1 MHGKIAIL
9 GTGANG
15 SCVAADLLRA
25 GHDVTLIDQWPEHV
39 EAMRANGLTVRWPDE
54 TVHVEVDAWHLCDLC
69 AINRTFDHVFLMVKA
84 YDTGW
89 SARLIEPYL
98 APDGLMVGIQNAMT
112 AQEIAEIVGADRTV
126 GCVIE
131 LSAELFTPGI
141 ARRNTPPA
149 GTWFGIGA
157 LDAAMEGRLAEIRDV
172 LANVGT
178 VSVSDDIVAAKWMK
192 LVVNAM
198 SLGPVAMLGLP
209 VAEAARLPGFR
220 DFLIRAGTESLAVG
234 QQRGYRIQP
243 LFGLSPEDISES
255 NRLLETLF
263 DKLVADIGPT
273 ARDCVLQDHL
283 KGRYSEV
290 DLING
295 LVAEESLAAGRQAP
309 ANAAVVEIT
318 RRIRNGELV
327 PEPANFERA
336 LETMGAAV

>member
-1 MHGKIAIL
+1 MDKRIAIL

-15 SCVAADLLRA
+15 SCVAVDLVSA

-39 EAMRANGLTVRWPDE
+39 EAMRANGLIVRWPDQE
-54 TVHVEVDAWHLCDLC
+54 VHAGVDAHHLCDLC
-69 AINRTFDHVFLMVKA
+69 ALNRTFDHVFLMVKA

-89 SARLIEPYL
+89 AARLIEPYL

-112 AQEIAEIVGADRTV
+112 AGEIAEVVGPDRTV

-131 LSAELFTPGI
+131 LSAELFTPGV
-141 ARRNTPPA
+141 AQRNTPPS
-149 GTWFGIGA
+149 GTWLGIGA
-157 LDAAMEGRLAEIRDV
+157 LDAAMAGRLTEIEGI
-172 LANVGT
+172 LADVGT
-178 VSVSDDIVAAKWMK
+178 VSVCDDIVAAKWMK
-192 LVVNAM
+192 LVVNSM

-220 DFLIRAGTESLAVG
+220 DFLMKVGTESLAVG
-234 QQRGYRIQP
+234 QRREYRIQP
-243 LFGLSPEDISES
+243 LFGLTPDDIAES

-273 ARDCVLQDHL
+273 ARDCVLQDHM

-295 LVAEESLAAGRQAP
+295 LVAEESLAAGRPAP

-318 RRIRNGELV
+318 RRIRNGELE

-336 LETMGAAV
+336 LDAMRAAV

>member
-1 MHGKIAIL
+1 MDKRIAIF

-15 SCVAADLLRA
+15 SCVALDLVRA

-39 EAMRANGLTVRWPDE
+39 EAMRANGLTVRWPEE
-54 TVHVEVDAWHLCDLC
+54 TVHAAVDAHHLCDVC
-69 AINRTFDHVFLMVKA
+69 ALNRIFDQVLLMVKA

-89 SARLIEPYL
+89 AARLIEPYL

-112 AQEIAEIVGADRTV
+112 AGEIAEIVGPDRTV

-131 LSAELFTPGI
+131 LSAELFTPGV
-141 ARRNTPPA
+141 AQRNTPSS
-149 GTWFGIGA
+149 GTWLGIGA
-157 LDAAMEGRLAEIRDV
+157 LDAAMTGRLAEIRDV
-172 LANVGT
+172 LAAVGT
-178 VSVSDDIVAAKWMK
+178 VSLCEDIVAAKWMK
-192 LVVNAM
+192 LVVNSM

-220 DFLIRAGTESLAVG
+220 DFLMRVGTESLAVG
-234 QQRGYRIQP
+234 QQREYRIQP
-243 LFGLSPEDISES
+243 LFGLTPDDIAES

-263 DKLVADIGPT
+263 DKLVADIGPS

-295 LVAEESLAAGRQAP
+295 LVAEESLAAGRPAP

-318 RRIRNGELV
+318 RRIRSGELV
-327 PEPANFERA
+327 PEPANFERVLDA
-336 LETMGAAV
+336 MKATV

>member
-1 MHGKIAIL
+1 MDRKIAIL

-15 SCVAADLLRA
+15 SCVAADLVRA

-54 TVHVEVDAWHLCDLC
+54 SVRVAVEAWHLCDVC
-69 AINRTFDHVFLMVKA
+69 ALNRSFDHVFLMVKA

-89 SARLIEPYL
+89 AARLIEPYL

-112 AQEIAEIVGADRTV
+112 AEKIAKIVGPDRTV

-131 LSAELFTPGI
+131 LSAELFTPGV
-141 ARRNTPPA
+141 AQRNTPPS
-149 GTWFGIGA
+149 GTWLGIGA
-157 LDAAMEGRLAEIRDV
+157 LDAAMTGRLAEVGDV
-172 LANVGT
+172 LADVGT
-178 VSVSDDIVAAKWMK
+178 VSVCDDIVAAKWMK
-192 LVVNAM
+192 LVVNSM

-220 DFLIRAGTESLAVG
+220 DFLIRAGTEALAVG
-234 QQRGYRIQP
+234 QQRGYRTQP
-243 LFGLSPEDISES
+243 LFGLTPEDIAES

-263 DKLVADIGPT
+263 DKLVADIGPA

-295 LVAEESLAAGRQAP
+295 LVAEESRAAGRPSP

-318 RRIRNGELV
+318 RRIREGEIE

-336 LETMGAAV
+336 LEAMRAAV